1 MCPPTAP
8 ETIDLAA
15 MSPPTTRES
24 RDLIDGVLGDHG
36 RDRNSEATSDANS
49 EATYF
54 CSNSRLEWI
63 FSNFYFFPQLLLT
76 FRKQFSENFKNIR
89 CEYF

>member
-24 RDLIDGVLGDHG
+24 RDLIDGVSEANSET
-36 RDRNSEATSDANS
+36 NSEATLKSTTEGGPPKAETLSDLLGKRPGL
-49 EATYF
+49 TMG
-54 CSNSRLEWI
+54 LEC
-63 FSNFYFFPQLLLT
+63 T
-76 FRKQFSENFKNIR
+76 FWR
-89 CEYF
+89 